1 MSILNNGKHND
12 SLNSL
17 RYKKFMEK
25 ISTNTV
31 HVVPQSL
38 PPTSAAAKFHSLRV
52 FYQICQWKGSDADM
66 TPKEWGWKDTE
77 NGWAPIPT
85 DRPPAPEELLKIRRC
100 GCTSECN
107 TLRCTCKKNGLKCS
121 ITCTHCKGTSCQNAN
136 DYSMSDEEDQGE

>member
-1 MSILNNGKHND
+1 
-12 SLNSL
+12 
-17 RYKKFMEK
+17 
-25 ISTNTV
+25 
-31 HVVPQSL
+31 
-38 PPTSAAAKFHSLRV
+38 
-52 FYQICQWKGSDADM
+52 M